1 MAANSPEGQ
10 NSLEEWRSATGS
22 RKQLLWKELID
33 TGIFPS
39 EQEADWEEEGGLYP
53 GIEDPDFVSKLMR
66 KREFQE
72 SKQPSIKESLADG
85 KDRCNRDVEFELSS
99 VQRFVSRFLSPRTP
113 FRSALLYHGVG
124 VGKTCA
130 AVTIC
135 ENYLEE
141 NPGRKAF
148 VIAPPNIQEGFKRTI
163 FDKERIIIPEGDED
177 NTHNECTGNT
187 YLKLTGSL
195 REKNK
200 GTIEKRAVRMMNSRY
215 EFFGYYSF
223 YNYIISKLK
232 SLESLRGRIDDEQL
246 EEKKRE
252 ILRREFSDRVLIID
266 EAHNL
271 RDNPFE
277 AEEESADDA
286 SVDDTNLSKAGKKL
300 TPFLKEVLSVA
311 ENITLVL
318 LTATPMYNSY
328 IEIIFLLNLLLLND
342 KRAILNPNDIFDLK
356 TESFREGGRELLGS
370 IASSYISFMRGENPL
385 TFPLRLEPLEG
396 RLKGW
401 AIQTPK
407 GERITAGER
416 EKCMKLPC
424 ISARF
429 SLETEKEYK
438 AYCKELATS
447 KEGLRIENRDQ
458 LIQAGN
464 WLLPIQE
471 EIQFRKGE
479 EAFQQAFTKE
489 KRGNTIYYRAN
500 EDIGAAWLLEDGL
513 ENYSGKC
520 KVLLH
525 RLSKCKGVGFVYSRF
540 VTMGGLMICLALEA
554 NGYLPY
560 GRDSGLLVDGNQHP
574 DGMQCAKCEQKER
587 FHREIKDHEF
597 TQARYVLLTGSEE
610 LSPNNAA
617 SVRATRRISN
627 KDGSEIKVIV
637 GSQIA
642 GEGIDLKYIREVFV
656 YDSWYHL
663 NKLEQIVGRG
673 IRTCS
678 HADLPEE
685 QRNCTISLL
694 VNTYATEP
702 MTETIDMYS
711 YRLALNKARTVGN
724 VTRVLKE
731 FALDC
736 AINKDA
742 IVVQGLDPIPVLY
755 DSQGER
761 RENVNRNDIPL
772 SPLCDWLETCD
783 YECHIGRGDSFM
795 IDEDDL
801 DYSTYDEYTA
811 RFQLTK
817 IKNYIKDLVSKEQV
831 FINFE
836 DIAKQFTSIPR
847 PLLTS
852 LLIDLLEGRDF
863 TVGEGR
869 MIYKNGY
876 FVYQP
881 NKIKDESIPIAIRLA
896 HLPLPRDR
904 YEAKEIKPIEKVK
917 RSVEYDS
924 EELWKEVLIY
934 AEAIENGTA
943 STTKYPVRVMKE
955 ISKLPESAGIIKTQ
969 EERLDMIRWIY
980 ENIRENSEAR
990 KIFAQCVREYF
1001 WDEYIT
1007 TGTKREFLIT
1017 SHENEN
1023 IKILARDSYWI
1034 YQGQL
1039 FLRLLNKD
1047 TYSIEYYIVDPKTK
1061 LITPAPAGL
1070 IARLE
1075 RDDAQREDPITKKPL
1090 DGRSTGFLYGF
1101 IVKNLKKNTFMFK
1114 KGKPPMPGGKVGR
1127 GGECSSGTEFERNQ
1141 LLVLGTAL
1149 QKEGKSDLGLN
1160 EETMLRKRI
1169 QNSVR
1174 VCTVNDLALRFMDKV
1189 NLQKK
1194 RWFYRPLE
1202 AKLYK
1207 HPLR

>member
-1 MAANSPEGQ
+1 MEK
-10 NSLEEWRSATGS
+10 GS

-33 TGIFPS
+33 SGVFPS
-39 EQEADWEEEGGLYP
+39 KEEAEWEEEGGLYP
-53 GIEDPDFVSKLMR
+53 GIEDPDFVPKMMR

-72 SKQPSIKESLADG
+72 SKQPSVKESLEDG
-85 KDRCNRDVEFELSS
+85 KDRCNREVEFELSS
-99 VQRFVSRFLSPRTP
+99 VQKFVSRFLSPRTP

-135 ENYLEE
+135 ESYLEM

-148 VIAPPNIQEGFKRTI
+148 VIAPPNIQEGFKRNI
-163 FDKERIIIPEGDED
+163 FDKEKLRIPEGDED
-177 NTHNECTGNT
+177 NMHNECTGDI
-187 YLKLTGSL
+187 YLKLTGSM
-195 REKNK
+195 REKNR
-200 GTIEKRAVRMMNSRY
+200 GAIEKRVTRLINSRY

-223 YNYIISKLK
+223 YNYIMTKLK
-232 SLESLRGRIDDEQL
+232 SLESLRGRIDDDQL
-246 EEKKRE
+246 EEKKKD

-300 TPFLKEVLSVA
+300 TPFLKEVLEVA
-311 ENITLVL
+311 DNITLVL

-342 KRAILNPNDIFDLK
+342 KRATLNPSDIFDLR
-356 TESFREGGRELLGS
+356 TETFREGGKELLGS

-385 TFPLRLEPLEG
+385 TFPLRLEPQEG
-396 RLKGW
+396 RLRGW
-401 AIQTPK
+401 PIKTPK
-407 GERITAGER
+407 GEMISVGER
-416 EKCMKLPC
+416 EKCVKLPC
-424 ISARF
+424 IGAKF
-429 SLETEKEYK
+429 SVETEKAYK

-447 KEGLRIENRDQ
+447 REGLRIENRDQ

-464 WLLPIQE
+464 WLLPVDEDIA
-471 EIQFRKGE
+471 FRKGE
-479 EAFQQAFTKE
+479 EAFQQAFVKE
-489 KRGNTIYYRAN
+489 KRGNTIQYRAQ
-500 EDIGAAWLLEDGL
+500 EDVGAEWLLKEGL

-520 KVLLH
+520 KVLLE
-525 RLSKCKGVGFVYSRF
+525 RLENCKGVAFVYSRF
-540 VTMGGLMICLALEA
+540 VTMGGLMIALALEA

-560 GRDSGLLVDGNQHP
+560 GRDGLLANGNQHP
-574 DGMQCAKCEQKER
+574 DGMQCALCPEKER
-587 FHREIKDHEF
+587 GHRDIKDHPF
-597 TQARYVLLTGSEE
+597 TQARYILLTGSEE

-617 SVRATRRISN
+617 SVRASRRITN
-627 KDGSEIKVIV
+627 KDGAEIKVIL

-642 GEGIDLKYIREVFV
+642 GEGIDLKYIREVLV

-678 HADLPEE
+678 HSDLPEE
-685 QRNCTISLL
+685 KRNCTISLL
-694 VNTYATEP
+694 VNMYVTEP

-731 FALDC
+731 YALDC
-736 AINKDA
+736 ALNRDA
-742 IVVQGLDPIPVLY
+742 ILVKGLDPIPVLY
-755 DSQGER
+755 DSQGIER
-761 RENVNRNDIPL
+761 KNVNRNDIPL
-772 SPLCDWLETCD
+772 TPLCDWLEECD
-783 YECHIGRGDSFM
+783 YNCHAGSGLEFEIEE
-795 IDEDDL
+795 EDI

-811 RFQLTK
+811 RYQISK
-817 IKNYIKDLVSKEQV
+817 IKNYIKDLISKDQILISFDSIV
-831 FINFE
+831 DHFS
-836 DIAKQFTSIPR
+836 SIPR
-847 PLLTS
+847 PLLAT
-852 LLIDLLEGRDF
+852 LLIELVEGKDYMI
-863 TVGEGR
+863 GEGR
-869 MIYKNGY
+869 IIYKNGY

-881 NKIKDESIPIAIRLA
+881 LKIKDENIPIAIRLA
-896 HLPLPRDR
+896 HLPIPRDS
-904 YEAKEIKPIEKVK
+904 YTAKEIEVVEKVK
-917 RSVEYDS
+917 ESVEYDS

-943 STTKYPVRVMKE
+943 SKTRYPVRVMKE

-969 EERLDMIRWIY
+969 EERLDMIRWVY
-980 ENIRENSEAR
+980 ENIQGDVETR

-1007 TGTKREFLIT
+1007 TGTKREILTTNNASELIQRV
-1017 SHENEN
+1017 SW
-1023 IKILARDSYWI
+1023 DSYWTF
-1034 YQGQL
+1034 QGEL
-1039 FLRLLNKD
+1039 FIRVLNTD
-1047 TYSIEYYIVDPKTK
+1047 TYEIEYYNVNEKTR
-1061 LITPAPAGL
+1061 LITPTPPGL
-1070 IARLE
+1070 VARLARE
-1075 RDDAQREDPITKKPL
+1075 EKEDPLLKKPI
-1090 DGRSTGFLYGF
+1090 DGRYTGYLYGF
-1101 IVKNLKKNTFMFK
+1101 IVKNVKRNTLFFK
-1114 KGKPPMPGGKVGR
+1114 KGKPPKPGGKVGR

-1141 LLVLGTAL
+1141 LLQLGATL
-1149 QKEGKSDLGLN
+1149 QKEGKPDLGLN
-1160 EETMLRKRI
+1160 DENMQRNRI

-1189 NLQKK
+1189 GVQKK

-1202 AKLYK
+1202 AKLHK